1 MIKMTFEKEDGTT
14 FEYNLPEDDSMI
26 LAIELDAILRE
37 HSMIEDD
44 ETLEILNST
53 QSKILDY

>member
-1 MIKMTFEKEDGTT
+1 MIKMTFETEGGKKFQYE
-14 FEYNLPEDDSMI
+14 LPEDDSMI

-44 ETLEILNST
+44 ETLEILDST